1 MGQCYFVTV
10 SQFVGYSNPG
20 CSSRFAMS
28 IMVNVD
34 SKGVETLKA
43 LSVKSSHELVSCL
56 ERHVLRIHQLYRP
69 GAQEAST

>member
-10 SQFVGYSNPG
+10 SQFVGCSNPG

-43 LSVKSSHELVSCL
+43 LTFKSSHDMVSCL
-56 ERHVLRIHQLYRP
+56 ERPVVRP
-69 GAQEAST
+69 GAQEVSI